1 MDDNLIK
8 AVAAGNV
15 MLFLGAGFSKGSSS
29 ITGKNLPLASALANE
44 VASLRSFDA
53 EGDLSYATERYLSE
67 ANNKAELIE
76 LLKDTF
82 TVKRVQPYH
91 KFIASVPWRRVYTTN
106 YDNVFEEAASESDIR
121 YDIADSN
128 DDLSQYQGRK
138 NVCIHINGSVLKL
151 NEDILD
157 TSFKLTSRSYLNDD
171 GFRTSKW
178 YRQFKQ
184 DLENSSAILFIGY
197 SLYDFEIKRLLHE
210 NAVYK
215 DKVYFVNGESLGGR
229 EKFTLEQFGK
239 VITKNVSGFSDLL
252 KENIQGKL
260 SEIKNLEET
269 PLLSLSK
276 YSFCYDEHDV
286 RDAEVEDFLLRG
298 ALESSVIDFVIREKK
313 GAPILIERSQMKEA
327 IAALIENKSVII
339 TSEFGNGKTT
349 FLRMLASKL
358 ALQNFNI
365 FISDNANPK
374 QLDELEGLVR
384 QGVKGVLFIDS
395 YDQNIPLLRK
405 YIDLKSKSINL
416 VLSARTHIHDRY
428 CQQEEALSKIG
439 SLLEFDIDKLDIDEV
454 NSFLNILDNTTFWS
468 DKAGAKKYKKLESIT
483 EKNKSEIAS
492 NLLDVLSS
500 PQIIDRVN
508 NLIGDVFAK
517 AEYRDTAF
525 AIALLAV
532 NDFPLTL
539 KNISEV
545 AMSDFIFQ
553 SDFKQ
558 NRNIQQ
564 LFSYQD
570 RDVVVRSSAFALSL
584 ITNHFPHEYVIEQL
598 LKIISKLESNDDYLK
613 ELQKS
618 LFRFSVIER
627 MLQKNKRK
635 SLVYYYEKLKQE
647 ASWLKSNP
655 HYWLQ
660 YGMAH
665 LSLDDLDKSQACF
678 DQSYS
683 YAERRDNYH
692 TNQIDT
698 QQARLYLKKSCASFK
713 DSFEFFKKANT
724 LLRNVPN
731 DSYRYKQVS
740 EYSSVYNKCFNQF
753 SKGNRVEFEH
763 ACKYML
769 TEAEKALSD
778 LNITQKSFIQHAKSE
793 LEKIIINFSTSRS
806 S

>member
-8 AVAAGNV
+8 AVATGNV
-15 MLFLGAGFSKGSSS
+15 MLFLGAGFSKGAAS
-29 ITGKNLPLASALANE
+29 ITGKNLPLASVLANE
-44 VASLRSFDA
+44 VASLRDFDA

-82 TVKRVQPYH
+82 TVKSVQPYH

-171 GFRTSKW
+171 RFRTSKW

-184 DLENSSAILFIGY
+184 DLENSSAIIFIGY

-215 DKVYFVNGESLGGR
+215 DKVYFVNGEDLGGR

-239 VITKNVSGFSDLL
+239 IISKDVSSFSALL
-252 KENIQGKL
+252 KEVIKDELN
-260 SEIKNLEET
+260 EINSLEEP
-269 PLLSLSK
+269 PLLSLFK
-276 YSFCYDEHDV
+276 YSYCYDDHDV
-286 RDAEVEDFLLRG
+286 RDAEVEEFLLRG
-298 ALESSVIDFVIREKK
+298 ALESSVIDSIVREKK
-313 GAPILIERSQMKEA
+313 GAPILIERSQMNEA
-327 IAALIENKSVII
+327 VASLIENKNVII

-349 FLRMLASKL
+349 LLRMLASKL
-358 ALQNFNI
+358 TLQNFNV
-365 FISDNANPK
+365 FIADNANPK
-374 QLDELEGLVR
+374 QFDELEGLVR

-405 YIDLKSKSINL
+405 YLDLNPNNINL

-428 CQQEEALSKIG
+428 YQQEELSKLDNFI
-439 SLLEFDIDKLDIDEV
+439 EFEIDKLNDDEV
-454 NSFLNILDNTTFWS
+454 SVFLNILDNTTFWS
-468 DKAGAKKYKKLESIT
+468 DKAGINQHRKLGIIS

-492 NLLDVLSS
+492 NLLDILSS
-500 PQIIDRVN
+500 PQIIERVN

-525 AIALLAV
+525 AIALLSV

-539 KNISEV
+539 NNISEV
-545 AMSDFIFQ
+545 AMSDFIYQ
-553 SDFKQ
+553 SDFRK
-558 NRNIQQ
+558 NKNIQQ
-564 LFSYQD
+564 LFSYQG
-570 RDVVVRSSAFALSL
+570 RGVIVRSSAFALSL

-598 LKIISKLESNDDYLK
+598 LKVVSKLESSDDCLK

-618 LFRFSVIER
+618 LFRFSVVER

-665 LSLDDLDKSQACF
+665 LSLDDLDRSQACF

-724 LLRNVPN
+724 LLINVPN

-740 EYSSVYNKCFNQF
+740 EYSSVYNKCFSQF

-763 ACKYML
+763 ACKHML
-769 TEAEKALSD
+769 IEAEKALSNPD
-778 LNITQKSFIQHAKSE
+778 ITQKGFIQHAKSE
-793 LEKIIINFSTSRS
+793 LEKIISNVSTSRNS
-806 S
+806 